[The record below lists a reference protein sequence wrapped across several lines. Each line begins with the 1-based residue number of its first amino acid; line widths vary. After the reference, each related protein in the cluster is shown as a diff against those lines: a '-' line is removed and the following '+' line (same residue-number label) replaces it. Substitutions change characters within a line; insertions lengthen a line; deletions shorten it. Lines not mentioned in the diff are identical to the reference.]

1 MIDPGSDDDLDAL
14 LGGGRLSGPARDRV
28 FENVAS
34 AVAREPRRR
43 RLPRLALGLA
53 AVAAGMAA
61 AVVLAPHIRSRGEQS
76 LRAKGGGGGG
86 VELGVGGPGGTLE
99 ACPQGATLTF
109 GASGGPGGG
118 ALARYAGAARTAPR
132 P

>member
-14 LGGGRLSGPARDRV
+14 LGGGRLTGPARDRV

-34 AVAREPRRR
+34 AVGREPTRR

-76 LRAKGGGGGG
+76 LRAKGGEGTVVQLD
-86 VELGVGGPGGTLE
+86 VECGGGTLE
-99 ACPQGATLTF
+99 SCPQGATLTF
-109 GASGGPGGG
+109 GSLGWPGERR
-118 ALARYAGAARTAPR
+118 AVRICRADAITNPD
-132 P
+132 